1 MPVLMS
7 PVKRSYSVH
16 GATEAHNLEQN
27 SARISIIIIPLF
39 ILTVKIISL
48 IILTTPLLLLLET
61 FTWVGFKAEALDF
74 LLEMIK
80 VEPLTQ
86 RKFFTTMAS
95 HNLGNSRAS
104 MVL

>member
-1 MPVLMS
+1 MS

-16 GATEAHNLEQN
+16 GATEAHSLEQN

-39 ILTVKIISL
+39 IITVKIISL
-48 IILTTPLLLLLET
+48 IILTTPLLLLLVI
-61 FTWVGFKAEALDF
+61 FTWAGFKADPLDF

-86 RKFFTTMAS
+86 QKCFTTADFS
-95 HNLGNSRAS
+95 SLGNSRAS